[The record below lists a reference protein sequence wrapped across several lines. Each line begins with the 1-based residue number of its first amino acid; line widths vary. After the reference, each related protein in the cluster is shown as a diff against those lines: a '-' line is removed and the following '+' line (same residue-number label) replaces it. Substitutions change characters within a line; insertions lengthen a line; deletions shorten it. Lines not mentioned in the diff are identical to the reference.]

1 MDGTAVILPQI
12 KFYEDMQKEN
22 NHLVSVDFARVRAN
36 AAILLSGRDDK
47 EAAAPGE
54 KHVEAGLRRFVEC
67 MGAIVERLRIE
78 SLHNGSH
85 VAYVWFR
92 TYMFPTGW
100 SWFRQDTEAAV
111 MAAALAE
118 ATGDGFYAC
127 AMEYLCSLIKDS
139 LREPSLCADE
149 ATSESR
155 QIRA

>member
-1 MDGTAVILPQI
+1 
-12 KFYEDMQKEN
+12 MQKEN
-22 NHLVSVDFARVRAN
+22 IHLVAVDFARVRAN
-36 AAILLSGRDDK
+36 AAILLSDRD
-47 EAAAPGE
+47 ENGAVVPGE
-54 KHVEAGLRRFVEC
+54 EHVEAGLRRFVDC
-67 MGAIVERLRIE
+67 MGAIVERVRID

-111 MAAALAE
+111 MAGALAE
-118 ATGDGFYAC
+118 ATGDGFYAG
-127 AMEYLCSLIKDS
+127 AMDYLCSLIKDS

-149 ATSESR
+149 ATAESL

>member
-1 MDGTAVILPQI
+1 
-12 KFYEDMQKEN
+12 MQKEN
-22 NHLVSVDFARVRAN
+22 IHLVAVDFGRVRSN
-36 AAILLSGRDDK
+36 ASVLLSGRDDSD
-47 EAAAPGE
+47 AAAPGE
-54 KHVEAGLRRFVEC
+54 EHVEAGLRRFVES
-67 MGAIVERLRIE
+67 MGGIVERVRIE

-118 ATGDGFYAC
+118 ATGESFYSR

-139 LREPSLCADE
+139 LRDPSLCGDE
-149 ATSESR
+149 ATAESR
-155 QIRA
+155 QCRA